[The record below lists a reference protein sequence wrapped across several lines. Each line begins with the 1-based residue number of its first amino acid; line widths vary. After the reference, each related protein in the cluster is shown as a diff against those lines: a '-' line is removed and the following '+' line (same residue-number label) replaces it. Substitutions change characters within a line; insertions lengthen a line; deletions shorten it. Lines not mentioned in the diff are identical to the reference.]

1 MQNWMKSVLAV
12 AVPLMV
18 FMVLSDTVDGFYG
31 ASRLASQSYVID
43 VE

>member
-1 MQNWMKSVLAV
+1 MTNWMKGVLAV

-31 ASRLASQSYVID
+31 SSRTTSQSYMIE

>member
-1 MQNWMKSVLAV
+1 MPNWMKGILAV

-31 ASRLASQSYVID
+31 SSRMATQSYMIE